1 MRPLPTRY
9 KAALARAIATP
20 VLAGRR
26 IAGRGPVVEASR
38 RGIRWRLD
46 LTEGIDFAIWLLGS
60 FEPGTRRAY
69 ARMIDPGSVVIDIGA
84 NIGAHTLQF
93 ANLVGPAGRVVAV
106 EPTAFA
112 FRKLT
117 ENLRLNPAL
126 EDRVVA
132 VQAMLLASEDE
143 RPPDELFS
151 SWPLRAGSDLHPKHR
166 GSAQSTSGARAATLD
181 RLTAELSLET
191 IDLLKID
198 VDGHE
203 PSVLRGGLDTL
214 RRSHPEILMEL
225 SPYVLEEAGS
235 SAGELVDLLVSA
247 GYELHDLD
255 SNDRLP
261 NDPRMLADLVPD
273 GSSVNV
279 LARPR

>member
-9 KAALARAIATP
+9 KTALARAAAAP

-26 IAGRGPVVEASR
+26 LAGRGPDVEAKR

-69 ARMIDPGSVVIDIGA
+69 AQMIEPGAVVVDVGA

-93 ANLVGPAGRVVAV
+93 ASLVGPKGRVVAV
-106 EPTAFA
+106 EPTGFA
-112 FRKLT
+112 FGKLT
-117 ENLRLNPAL
+117 ENLRLNPGL
-126 EDRVVA
+126 EDRVTA
-132 VQAMLLASEDE
+132 VQAMLMASGDE
-143 RPPDELFS
+143 APPGELFA

-166 GSAQSTSGARAATLD
+166 GSAQSTSGAHGTTLD
-181 RLTAELSLET
+181 RLVA
-191 IDLLKID
+191 DLTLDGVDLIKID
-198 VDGHE
+198 VDGQE
-203 PSVLRGGLDTL
+203 PGVLRGGLETL
-214 RRSHPEILMEL
+214 RGHRPIVLMEL

-235 SAGELVDLLVSA
+235 SVDELVELLA
-247 GYELHDLD
+247 AARYELRDLR
-255 SNDRLP
+255 SGGPLP
-261 NDPRMLADLVPD
+261 DEPGALADLVPD
-273 GSSVNV
+273 GGSINV